1 MTTEQIPAIISLIDG
16 DGPGPRDV
24 LVVEQATLPMLL
36 LRDVSVVLRD
46 VREPIS
52 VLQRFLLQAA
62 LDAGVLNLHEAQQA
76 SSVPLFALRRLAW
89 EFARAGLFTTVEQS
103 DCFAPNNELCRRSL
117 AMDRVELEK
126 PGRLH
131 FVFLPESDE
140 LVALVVDDHT
150 RKFVTE
156 LQNCEP
162 DAGYP
167 TPTLEGVACGEFL
180 QQRMGRGEISGLP
193 ADFLRFDTASLTPA
207 GPSSETASPLPS
219 AIPAFRVG
227 FTALSDKEALRC
239 RLRLL
244 AIRKSPEVDLSAA
257 RVLLSRVMEH
267 VGATRSPAESIPSLR
282 AQGFPAG
289 VRSELVFESPV
300 RAKVPLEAWA
310 AQQVA
315 SRGWLTRST
324 VLRVQYP
331 SLAITLRASL
341 AFTAADTE
349 ADRLFAIDE
358 AAQELLRLPSTPT
371 SKALATAVDRVGR
384 GAETSHVVDR
394 LWQGGEYAC
403 IHAIRVQEDLY
414 HA

>member
-1 MTTEQIPAIISLIDG
+1 MNTEQTAAIISLIDG
-16 DGPGPRDV
+16 DEPGPRDV
-24 LVVEQATLPMLL
+24 LVVEEATLPMLL

-62 LDAGVLNLHEAQQA
+62 LDAGVLDLHEAQQA

-103 DCFAPNNELCRRSL
+103 GCFTPNDDLCRRSL

-126 PGRLH
+126 PGKLH

-140 LVALVVDDHT
+140 LIALSADDHT
-150 RKFVTE
+150 RKFVIE
-156 LQNCEP
+156 LQNCKP

-167 TPTLEGVACGEFL
+167 TPTLEGVACGDFL
-180 QQRMGRGEISGLP
+180 QQRLSRGEVSGLP
-193 ADFLRFDTASLTPA
+193 ADFLRFDTALFTLN
-207 GPSSETASPLPS
+207 GPSSEVVCPLPS

-227 FTALSDKEALRC
+227 FTALSDKERVRC

-257 RVLLSRVMEH
+257 HILLSKAMEH
-267 VGATRSPAESIPSLR
+267 VGATRSPAEGIPSLR

-289 VRSELVFESPV
+289 VRAELVFESPV
-300 RAKVPLEAWA
+300 RANIPLEGWA

-315 SRGWLTRST
+315 SHGWLTRSS

-331 SLAITLRASL
+331 SLAMTTRASL

-358 AAQELLRLPSTPT
+358 AAQDLLRMPSTPS
-371 SKALATAVDRVGR
+371 SKALAVAVDRVGR
-384 GAETSHVVDR
+384 GAEASHVVDR

-403 IHAIRVQEDLY
+403 IHAIRVQEDLF